1 MSEEN
6 SAQSRWRGMSV
17 KDTLVT
23 AFLEST
29 VTSGLIAL
37 AVICTM
43 CYCVIQQIAI
53 PDIITYTVGAVVS
66 FFFVTKARNAGTSRS

>member
-1 MSEEN
+1 MSEKPTIR
-6 SAQSRWRGMSV
+6 SRWRGMSV

-23 AFLEST
+23 AFMEST

-43 CYCVIQQIAI
+43 CYCVIKQIPI

-66 FFFVTKARNAGTSRS
+66 FFFVTKARNAGAS